1 MELILKETIDT
12 LGEVGDVVKV
22 KPGYG
27 RNYLLPQGKAALANK
42 SNLAVLA
49 KQQAAITA
57 RRAEQRSEAEK
68 LAARIAAVTVTIAQR
83 TGEDNKLY
91 GSVTSADI
99 VAGLAAQG
107 VEVDKKKLL
116 LDEPIKTL
124 GCHTVPYK
132 AGYQVTAEVKV
143 EVVSDAPKAVAAP
156 AAAPVAEAV
165 APDAA

>member
-27 RNYLLPQGKAALANK
+27 RNYLLPQGKAMAATK
-42 SNLAVLA
+42 SNLAVLE
-49 KQQAAITA
+49 KQQAAINA
-57 RRAEQRSEAEK
+57 RRAEQRSLAEK
-68 LAARIAAVTVTIAQR
+68 LAAGIAAVTVTIVQR

-99 VAGLAAQG
+99 VAGLASQG
-107 VEVDKKKLL
+107 VEVDRKKLL

-124 GCHTVPYK
+124 GSYLVPYK
-132 AGYQVTAEVKV
+132 AGYQVIAEVKV
-143 EVVSDAPKAVAAP
+143 EVVAQEATEG
-156 AAAPVAEAV
+156 AAAA
-165 APDAA
+165 

>member
-27 RNYLLPQGKAALANK
+27 RNYLLPQGKAMLASK

-49 KQQAAITA
+49 KQQAAINA
-57 RRAEQRSEAEK
+57 RRAEQRGQAEK
-68 LAARIAAVTVTIAQR
+68 LAASIAAVTVTVVQR

-124 GCHTVPYK
+124 GSHTVPYK

-143 EVVSDAPKAVAAP
+143 EVVAQEE
-156 AAAPVAEAV
+156 AAAS
-165 APDAA
+165 APGDQQTAA

>member
-12 LGEVGDVVKV
+12 LGEVGDVVRV

-27 RNYLLPQGKAALANK
+27 RNYLLPQGKALLATK
-42 SNLAVLA
+42 SNLAVLT
-49 KQQAAITA
+49 KQQAAIDA
-57 RRAEQRSEAEK
+57 RRAEQRGQAEK
-68 LAARIAAVTVTIAQR
+68 LAASIAAVTVTIAQR

-124 GCHTVPYK
+124 GSHTVIYK

-143 EVVSDAPKAVAAP
+143 EVVAQEEDAASAP
-156 AAAPVAEAV
+156 ADNQTAA
-165 APDAA
+165 